1 VNTFETLQTINMLS
15 KRYHWQ
21 SNKFCK
27 FFIVFFL
34 SLIVSCFLFA
44 VLNNRTGFHFVII
57 RFSINAPSIK
67 THECTIHE
75 CTIEQSQ
82 KHGDLFASF
91 PPAWSGCYGDFYLT
105 AFDNHDRPVEV
116 LIDVGANK
124 AYAVATWLAFFLP
137 ELGIN
142 QAGLGEYIK
151 TKKRLPEACGSCN
164 DCQDEGLKHNNTQ
177 QKVKLQI
184 HAFEPQPG
192 TVGVL
197 NDIKNWMNISERSD
211 TIFEVHGM
219 AVSK

>member
-1 VNTFETLQTINMLS
+1 MLS
-15 KRYHWQ
+15 KRYHGQ
-21 SNKFCK
+21 SNKFRK
-27 FFIVFFL
+27 FFIICFL
-34 SLIVSCFLFA
+34 SLIISSFLFA
-44 VLNNRTGFHFVII
+44 VLNNLTGFDFVII
-57 RFSINAPSIK
+57 NVLINSPSTK
-67 THECTIHE
+67 THQCIINK

-164 DCQDEGLKHNNTQ
+164 DCQDEGLKRNNTQ